1 MTPKCFSPNNSDAV
15 GIITETC
22 TPKQNPMIADAGVRK
37 PPLSKAKRTFAI
49 ILMACP
55 IAIQTGLG
63 IAFLLQRTPHIKLEN
78 LVPKDIGAKELCEGN
93 VFISPFKITIKCNN
107 VMVCVAV
114 CFHVLQP

>member
-1 MTPKCFSPNNSDAV
+1 MTPKCFSPNSSDAV

-63 IAFLLQRTPHIKLEN
+63 IAFLLQRTPHTKLEN
-78 LVPKDIGAKELCEGN
+78 LVLPMADQEL
-93 VFISPFKITIKCNN
+93 K
-107 VMVCVAV
+107 
-114 CFHVLQP
+114 